1 MRPARA
7 YIRPLLIV
15 LCLVISAAAL
25 VNVFADNA
33 GVLARARTLGCPKG
47 SCDLA
52 RMDRTP
58 FAQTF
63 DFRAA
68 TGVVSVRCARSAVFF
83 GEYDCAR
90 AGK

>member
-1 MRPARA
+1 MWPAKA
-7 YIRPLLIV
+7 YARLFLIV
-15 LCLVISAAAL
+15 ACLVVSTAAL

-33 GVLARARTLGCPKG
+33 DLRARARTIGCPKG

-90 AGK
+90 Q